1 MIIEIREIPV
11 NVKRVILEFNDSNDV
26 STNIETMNSDISQK
40 STKTINT
47 VKSANA
53 ETSVNSETTEA
64 TDKPIDLNFGNTTT
78 QKQETIGQIKI
89 PDKQRDPKVSS
100 SLQNLKI

>member
-11 NVKRVILEFNDSNDV
+11 NVKRVILEFNDSNDI
-26 STNIETMNSDISQK
+26 STNIETISET
-40 STKTINT
+40 SANAVTTEASNKTINT
-47 VKSANA
+47 VKTANA
-53 ETSVNSETTEA
+53 ETTETTEA
-64 TDKPIDLNFGNTTT
+64 PIDLNFGNTTP

-89 PDKQRDPKVSS
+89 PEKKRDPKVSS